1 MMEDNERAWLREN
14 LSELKI
20 DMKSGFSE
28 VRRDLTEIKTQVAV
42 LETDMKN
49 MNDSRTNE
57 ATERKQIEKRV
68 SDLESNLSGFKG
80 KFVGMVTVGA
90 AFVSLLVTVILKFIG
105 L

>member
-1 MMEDNERAWLREN
+1 MESENQWLKESF
-14 LSELKI
+14 SELKA
-20 DMKSGFSE
+20 DMKSGFNE

-49 MNDSRTNE
+49 MGTNQIQE

-68 SDLESNLSGFKG
+68 SDLESFKT
-80 KFVGMVTVGA
+80 KLVGIQIGA
-90 AFVSLLVTVILKFIG
+90 SAVFAFLAGIILKLIG